1 MRNFKNIGIVF
12 GVLLVVTN
20 AFADEF
26 VSYEIA
32 RVVKVDPIGNMKAYS
47 VPRMSCTNTETIQG
61 AGAPVQ
67 TLSPTHGARQTR
79 ERRGDRDRARI
90 ARLHVGHREGGFG
103 DAVTKTTSP
112 MPGRG
117 CGAAPVYR
125 VILDGVKRRQSI
137 VDPRA

>member
-1 MRNFKNIGIVF
+1 MRNFKTISIAF
-12 GVLLVVTN
+12 GVLLAVTN

-67 TLSPTHGARQTR
+67 TQQQKCVSYSDREFRYNVIAFNVTFEYKGQVRTVRLDHDPGNTINIKTVTR
-79 ERRGDRDRARI
+79 
-90 ARLHVGHREGGFG
+90 
-103 DAVTKTTSP
+103 
-112 MPGRG
+112 
-117 CGAAPVYR
+117 VYA
-125 VILDGVKRRQSI
+125 IE
-137 VDPRA
+137 

>member
-47 VPRMSCTNTETIQG
+47 VPRMSCTNTESVQG

-67 TLSPTHGARQTR
+67 PQQQKCVSYSDREFRYNVIAFNVTFEYKGQVRTVRLDHDPGNTINIKTVTR
-79 ERRGDRDRARI
+79 
-90 ARLHVGHREGGFG
+90 
-103 DAVTKTTSP
+103 
-112 MPGRG
+112 
-117 CGAAPVYR
+117 VYA
-125 VILDGVKRRQSI
+125 IE
-137 VDPRA
+137 